1 MVYVPRFGWLL
12 ATLILAGCSTQ
23 GTLSQKEAEAE
34 KEKALEQQQNKPMDV
49 ASVVRRTIPAS
60 VKDREGWA
68 QDLATTFSSQK
79 LSPTLENI
87 CSVLAVAQQ
96 ESNYQSDPVVPG
108 LNKIAWKE
116 IDKRAERMHIPTML
130 VHTALKIP
138 SPNGKSYSER
148 LDKVRTE
155 KELSAIFDDFIGM
168 VPMGQK
174 LFGSLNPVR
183 TGGPMQISIAFAEQH
198 TDGYPWKMEG
208 TVRQEVFSRRGG
220 LWFGTYHLLNYPAS
234 YTAPIYRFAD
244 FNAGLYA
251 SRNAAFQN
259 AISKAT
265 GVKLALDGDL
275 ILYGS
280 SDAGSTELAVRKLGA
295 SLGMSDRDI
304 RRQLERGDSD
314 KLEETKLYREVYRL
328 AEKKSGK
335 LLPREVLPGIKLES
349 PKITR
354 NLTTAWFAK
363 RVDDRRAACMAQ
375 N

>member
-68 QDLATTFSSQK
+68 QDLATTFNSQK

-183 TGGPMQISIAFAEQH
+183 TGGPMQISVAFAEQH

-335 LLPREVLPGIKLES
+335 PLPREVLPGIKLES